1 VLRRPADPP
10 PDFGTNIRGALVSRP
25 ASNQRPCHCHRP
37 AVAKRPSAIF
47 AFSTFLSLLSSPR
60 RNDTPLVCTQPP
72 FVVFPFRGTLSGALL
87 FKRPPPPGPVH
98 SSITQ
103 PLDPSPRAT
112 TPASPLAADA
122 VLTLTAH
129 KTHITHTHTYR
140 RRHVVAI
147 QSQPPEAVRA
157 DALQLRE
164 GPRRQ
169 PDLVAA
175 IRHTP
180 NQVMEASQS
189 HVGESPAAP
198 PIVLRAYHNAPHHV
212 AAHSLDDWNQRLPE
226 T

>member
-72 FVVFPFRGTLSGALL
+72 FVVFPFRGTLPGALL
-87 FKRPPPPGPVH
+87 FERPPPPGPVH

-129 KTHITHTHTYR
+129 KTHITHTHLPPPPCRRDSISTPGSCSCGRASTTRRSQATARPR
-140 RRHVVAI
+140 RRY
-147 QSQPPEAVRA
+147 S
-157 DALQLRE
+157 
-164 GPRRQ
+164 
-169 PDLVAA
+169 
-175 IRHTP
+175 
-180 NQVMEASQS
+180 
-189 HVGESPAAP
+189 
-198 PIVLRAYHNAPHHV
+198 
-212 AAHSLDDWNQRLPE
+212 AHP
-226 T
+226 